1 MRQESCGS
9 GDGVR
14 RICAHGRGPAADD
27 GRDFY
32 QMPGGCVRVV
42 HRTPVFQFEP
52 PHFCSARDVSG
63 NVATAGLP
71 WCERCV
77 MRQDRRMPDAVLAD
91 LLGRLSV
98 ALAAGIDLRRAWA
111 GEVARAPAAWRPRM
125 EEVARGLAEGS
136 GLAESMGRAGAAF
149 PPLVRGMVAVGD
161 ETGHEAETLREI
173 AELLHRTVRAAR
185 ALRGSL
191 VWPAFQLAVAL
202 AVVGF
207 LILIAGFIRD
217 SGGGAVDVLGIG
229 LTGVGGLLRYVVIVV
244 GLLAAGAVALK
255 LAVGNWRR
263 HGFVR
268 TVVDRVPIIGAA
280 ARAAEAAAWCR
291 AASLASGA
299 GLDARRLVHL
309 SSTAAPGL
317 WLDADAIERRLR
329 SGATLEEAL
338 RASGRFPRRV
348 LEAVAVGELT
358 GNTAEVLD
366 RLAGQCDE
374 EARHGF
380 EAAARVAG
388 FLAWAAVA
396 ALIVTVIFRI
406 FSFYVAAIQDAAGG
420 L

>member
-1 MRQESCGS
+1 
-9 GDGVR
+9 
-14 RICAHGRGPAADD
+14 
-27 GRDFY
+27 
-32 QMPGGCVRVV
+32 
-42 HRTPVFQFEP
+42 
-52 PHFCSARDVSG
+52 
-63 NVATAGLP
+63 
-71 WCERCV
+71 
-77 MRQDRRMPDAVLAD
+77 
-91 LLGRLSV
+91 
-98 ALAAGIDLRRAWA
+98 
-111 GEVARAPAAWRPRM
+111 
-125 EEVARGLAEGS
+125 
-136 GLAESMGRAGAAF
+136 
-149 PPLVRGMVAVGD
+149 MVAVGD

-173 AELLHRTVRAAR
+173 AELLHRTVRATR

-191 VWPAFQLAVAL
+191 AWPAFQLAVAL

-217 SGGGAVDVLGIG
+217 AGGGAVDVLGIG
-229 LTGVGGLLRYVVIVV
+229 LTGVGGLLRYVVIVA
-244 GLLAAGAVALK
+244 GLLAAGAVALT